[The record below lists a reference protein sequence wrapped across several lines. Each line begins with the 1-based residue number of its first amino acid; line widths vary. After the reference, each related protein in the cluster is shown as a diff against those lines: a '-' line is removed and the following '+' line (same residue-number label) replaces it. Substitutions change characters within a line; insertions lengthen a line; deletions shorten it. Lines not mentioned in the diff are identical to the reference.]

1 MKRTSKAFLAIN
13 CYFDEGS
20 LFVCRKFV
28 FTLFITP
35 SIPQTKIV
43 QLKLWK
49 INSPVY
55 FTDTTLAARSSP
67 RFTPSIWRWLSML
80 SQFTTLFGSAKKPN
94 YPISVTWR
102 WSSNQNAIFEAI
114 INSFI
119 LKTRRFKN
127 NNPTP
132 KKILILTP
140 NKKEEIGLQI
150 YWTNIWVSR
159 GWKNKQFVILNL
171 QKNFLKYFL
180 MCMLSHF

>member
-1 MKRTSKAFLAIN
+1 MK
-13 CYFDEGS
+13 
-20 LFVCRKFV
+20 V
-28 FTLFITP
+28 FTAGGKKDSKIEAK
-35 SIPQTKIV
+35 TKYPI
-43 QLKLWK
+43 
-49 INSPVY
+49 Y
-55 FTDTTLAARSSP
+55 HFTDTTLAAKSSP

-180 MCMLSHF
+180 MCMLCHF